1 MLWKQDLH
9 ATYHRFLEG
18 QPTQRDCSTQVE
30 RFIETEKKV
39 GKGRGRGGERGK
51 GKRGL

>member
-9 ATYHRFLEG
+9 ATYQKFLEG

-39 GKGRGRGGERGK
+39 GKGEGGEKGK
-51 GKRGL
+51 GKREL